1 MSFSVGSPSGDA
13 DVMLD
18 VNTTPLIDVML
29 VLLVMLIITIP
40 IQTHAIKLDM
50 PQPDPNQIDNPDKPP
65 VVVISVDFDHTIYWN
80 GGSVSKQ
87 QLDSNF
93 FYEGQKAVEDQAEI
107 HILPNQNAIYGDV
120 AMVMANAQ
128 RRNVRKIAII
138 GTEQFP
144 QYFL

>member
-1 MSFSVGSPSGDA
+1 
-13 DVMLD
+13 MLD

-50 PQPDPNQIDNPDKPP
+50 PRPNDNAEDKPKPP
-65 VVVISVDFDHTIYWN
+65 VVQVDVDFDHTIYWN
-80 GGSVSKQ
+80 GSAVTRA
-87 QLDSNF
+87 QLDANF
-93 FYEGQKAVEDQAEI
+93 FYEGQKTLEDQAEI
-107 HILPNQNAIYGDV
+107 HIRPNQNAIYGDV
-120 AMVMANAQ
+120 AQVMASAQ

-144 QYFL
+144 QYF